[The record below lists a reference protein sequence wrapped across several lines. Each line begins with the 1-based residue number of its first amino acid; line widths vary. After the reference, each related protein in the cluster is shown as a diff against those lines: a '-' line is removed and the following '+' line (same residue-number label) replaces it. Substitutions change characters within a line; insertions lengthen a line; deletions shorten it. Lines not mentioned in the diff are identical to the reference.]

1 MNGGVLKST
10 SRVALTAAAGLVIG
24 GVASA
29 QAADLGGDCCADL
42 EERVAELEATTAR
55 KGNRKVSLTVS
66 GHVNEAVLWF
76 DDGFESNVYQV
87 TNNVSTSRFRFVG
100 EAKISADWSA
110 GYLLEVGVNG
120 ARSDAVDQ
128 LNDDGAGP
136 NALSIRHSAWWLQS
150 KQLGKLWVGQTSTAT
165 DGITEINLA
174 NVTHFA
180 TENAAGQAG
189 AFSVRIPGS
198 GDFGPRLSAFMGG
211 TGFPGS
217 AGTDTGQIGE
227 GNRMN
232 VVKYETPTFAGFIV
246 SAAWGEDDMWDVA
259 LRYAGEFN
267 GIKIAFGVGYQQFT
281 DGNFTFS
288 NTGGANER
296 NCVERPTAPDV
307 NCQQLGASGAIM
319 HVPTG
324 LYVHAAYGQRWD
336 DNVDRLPVVGLDD
349 TSTQWYVQAGI
360 EQKFF
365 PLGKTTIF
373 GEYQRW
379 DIGRTDTQGN
389 RADDLATS
397 GQTVFFDSANMTM
410 WGIGINQSIEA
421 AAMDLYINYRNYSP
435 EADGFAIGAGAP
447 GNVEFE
453 DFQTI
458 MAGGIIKF

>member
-1 MNGGVLKST
+1 MIGGFLKST
-10 SRVALTAAAGLVIG
+10 SRLALVAAAGLVIG

-87 TNNVSTSRFRFVG
+87 TNNVSTTRFRFVG
-100 EAKISADWSA
+100 EAKVSADWSA

-128 LNDDGAGP
+128 ENDDGAGP

-150 KQLGKLWVGQTSTAT
+150 RQLGKLWVGQTSTAT

-189 AFSVRIPGS
+189 AFFTRIPGAP
-198 GDFGPRLSAFMGG
+198 GVLGPRLNAFMGG
-211 TGFPGS
+211 SGQAGS
-217 AGTDTGQIGE
+217 PGTDSGQIGE
-227 GNRMN
+227 GNRQN
-232 VVKYETPTFAGFIV
+232 VVKYETPTFAGFIA
-246 SAAWGEDDMWDVA
+246 SAAWGEDDVWDVA

-267 GIKIAFGVGYQQFT
+267 GIKVAFGVGYQRFS
-281 DGNFTFS
+281 DGNPPGPGT
-288 NTGGANER
+288 NER
-296 NCVERPTAPDV
+296 NCFEAASAPDV
-307 NCQQLGASGAIM
+307 DCQQLGTSGAIM

-324 LYVHAAYGQRWD
+324 LYVHGAYGIRWD
-336 DNVDRLPVVGLDD
+336 DNVAAPFDD

-379 DIGRTDTQGN
+379 DIGQTNAQGGI
-389 RADDLATS
+389 TS
-397 GQTVFFDSANMTM
+397 TGAPIVAFNSAEMTM

-435 EADGFAIGAGAP
+435 EATVGVTAP
-447 GNVEFE
+447 VTTEFE

>member
-87 TNNVSTSRFRFVG
+87 TNLVSQSRFRFVG
-100 EAKISADWSA
+100 EAKVSADWSA
-110 GYLLEVGVNG
+110 GYLLEVGVAG

-128 LNDDGAGP
+128 FSDDGTTGT

-189 AFSVRIPGS
+189 AFSVRTPGA
-198 GDFGPRLSAFMGG
+198 FGPRLNAFMGG
-211 TGFPGS
+211 AGVAGS
-217 AGTDTGQIGE
+217 AGTDSGQIGE
-227 GNRMN
+227 GNRQN

-246 SAAWGEDDMWDVA
+246 STAWGEDDMWDVA

-267 GIKIAFGVGYQQFT
+267 GIKIAFGVGYQRFT
-281 DGNFTFS
+281 DGNTFP
-288 NTGGANER
+288 NER
-296 NCVERPTAPDV
+296 NCVEFGTAPDV
-307 NCQQLGASGAIM
+307 DCQQVGASGAIM

-336 DNVDRLPVVGLDD
+336 DNVDRLPVLGLDD

-379 DIGRTDTQGN
+379 EI
-389 RADDLATS
+389 
-397 GQTVFFDSANMTM
+397 GQTGSQGTNALGDPVSFNSAEMTM
-410 WGIGINQSIEA
+410 WGVGINQSIEA

-435 EADGFAIGAGAP
+435 ESTVGVAAP
-447 GNVEFE
+447 VTTEFE